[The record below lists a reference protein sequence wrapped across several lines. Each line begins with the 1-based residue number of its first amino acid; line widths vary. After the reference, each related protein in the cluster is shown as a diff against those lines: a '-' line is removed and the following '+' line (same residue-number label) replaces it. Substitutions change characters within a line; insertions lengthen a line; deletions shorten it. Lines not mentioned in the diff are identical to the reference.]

1 MRKAEIARMFELED
15 TYWWFVARRLLVRD
29 LLRRHPAA
37 QAAGDREAG
46 ANCTGRPIV
55 LDVGCGTGA
64 TLKVLRESGEVVGLD
79 ASTEALGYSRR
90 RGHRQLVQ
98 ARGEELPVASAAV
111 EIVTALDLLEHI
123 PDDGAALR
131 EFARVLRP
139 GGLLILTVPAGPFL
153 WSEHDE
159 ALDHLRRYRRAELQ
173 RMLEAAGFVTERL
186 SPAIAALFLPIAAL
200 RLFQRVRRRK
210 KGRPQTAFIIPPR
223 PINWLLIALLT
234 LENRCLMHFD
244 LPLGVSLVAVARKP

>member
-29 LLRRHPAA
+29 LLRRYPAP

-46 ANCTGRPIV
+46 ANGTGRPIV

-98 ARGEELPVASAAV
+98 ARGEELPIASAAV

-173 RMLEAAGFVTERL
+173 RMLEAAGFVTELL
-186 SPAIAALFLPIAAL
+186 SPAIAALFLPVAAL
-200 RLFQRVRRRK
+200 RLLQRVRRRK

-234 LENRCLMHFD
+234 LESRYLMHFD